1 MAVWGGGF
9 CHGFSSVVV
18 GMGAGRCGYR
28 WHLKPP
34 VGTPCHALSTR
45 ATTSYNPQKWV
56 FTYIFEHLYLP
67 IVNTAIATH
76 QTGHHE
82 LCSALWLFVEVE
94 FSFQMTG
101 LCTLIIIFMLQI
113 CFCGYLHLNFNQP
126 HSEPKWGG
134 CVLFVLLL
142 VEIFDVT
149 RRWWPSRPVVHP
161 FLDTMRRW
169 WPPCHVVHTWE
180 EGCHLIH
187 PFYDTMRRWP
197 PFCSSQFLLIYNV
210 FINTYSLGLEENL

>member
-1 MAVWGGGF
+1 MAVWGDGF

-18 GMGAGRCGYR
+18 GMGAGRCRYR

-45 ATTSYNPQKWV
+45 ATTSYNPQKWG
-56 FTYIFEHLYLP
+56 FTFIFEHLYLP
-67 IVNTAIATH
+67 IVNTAIAAH
-76 QTGHHE
+76 QTGRHK

-113 CFCGYLHLNFNQP
+113 CFWGYLHLNFNQP
-126 HSEPKWGG
+126 HSEA
-134 CVLFVLLL
+134 VVSSLFCCW
-142 VEIFDVT
+142 FDVT
-149 RRWWPSRPVVHP
+149 RRWWPSHPVVHP
-161 FLDTMRRW
+161 FL
-169 WPPCHVVHTWE
+169 
-180 EGCHLIH
+180 
-187 PFYDTMRRWP
+187 DTMRRWP

-210 FINTYSLGLEENL
+210 FIKYNKFYYTYSLGLEENL